1 MLLQDHTWQ
10 QKNNWGYM
18 SFKNNDEL
26 FKSFS
31 ELIDRILYLIEK
43 GLSAAVYIQTTD
55 VEMKTNGLMTY
66 DRKEIKM
73 PVDKLKTVNLKLYDN
88 PLVKLSVK

>member
-1 MLLQDHTWQ
+1 
-10 QKNNWGYM
+10 M